1 MGLNHLK
8 LFKNV
13 KITPDYSV
21 VHDMDPET
29 WRQFLT
35 GELWENFPDW
45 NTDPPERIYAADV
58 NYYRL
63 PDTIRVEGN
72 FDELRQATY
81 GYLQDGMN
89 THIRGPSFGTIFFFV
104 EDVRLL
110 KQGSR
115 FDQHQE
121 GTPEEPVTFV
131 DAVDVCELDI
141 KIDVWS
147 SYGGK
152 FQLYDSY
159 VERRHMDRW
168 KNEGT
173 EENPDWKPIY
183 YPNAA
188 QGVEGAY
195 KVENIEKLV
204 KGKEFA
210 GTRLDPVLYDIP
222 DPTKNYEVGL
232 EIGIMTYLSREG
244 ELKILAFAGCLVSP
258 TDSDKDHS
266 ANFMV
271 WFGDNGFK
279 WVVNPFTA
287 TTERFL
293 TAAGLSADFIQ
304 SFNVFKAPQ
313 ALQEQLSTTVDG
325 QVLCPSLG
333 YKERVTIDDTEMIYF
348 NLIGGADFLG
358 DLMVP
363 TPCSINPI
371 TPDKTHVDVDD
382 VDSSRYYDEHEPMM
396 YYNPARDRKVIAS
409 LGGELFDVPDIVAFE
424 DQMYIA
430 NMIDI
435 ASMNQSVG
443 VKENASESN
452 ALGAFGLVTPP
463 SLPIFNSAWRSYEAI
478 SKVSDTMMYNAKQL
492 QTVGGGLTS
501 TALGGVGGFTQGGPA
516 GAIAGIVSGI
526 VGTGLSYYGNDVELQ
541 AKQLQIKNSP
551 CNVKSTGTGFTNAYL
566 GLIDCYYAT
575 LRLDDQSMEKLRFMY
590 YWYGYHV
597 NRVFKGNIDLHTR
610 TRFDFIKTSG
620 ARVKGDLTAGAA
632 KEIGSIFDKGV
643 TIYHGPEGYALI
655 GSGDMVANDEVN
667 DA

>member
-1 MGLNHLK
+1 MSLNELK

-21 VHDMDPET
+21 VHDMDPDT
-29 WRQFLT
+29 WRQYLT
-35 GELWENFPDW
+35 GELYPVNPDW
-45 NTDPPERIYAADV
+45 NNDSPEILFSQTV
-58 NYYRL
+58 NYYRM
-63 PDTIRVEGN
+63 PETIRIEGN
-72 FDELRQATY
+72 YDDLRKATY
-81 GYLQDGMN
+81 GFLHDPTGVVN
-89 THIRGPSFGTIFFFV
+89 PSFGTVFFFV
-104 EDVRLL
+104 NDVRLL
-110 KQGSR
+110 KQHSN
-115 FDQHQE
+115 Q
-121 GTPEEPVTFV
+121 VTAGGDV
-131 DAVDVCELDI
+131 TVQDVCELDI
-141 KIDVWS
+141 SIDVWS

-152 FQLYDSY
+152 FELYDSY
-159 VERRHMDRW
+159 VERRHMPRW

-173 EENPDWKPIY
+173 TENPDWKPIY

-210 GTRLDPVLYDIP
+210 GTRLNPVLYDIP

-293 TAAGLSADFIQ
+293 TAVGLSADFIQ

-371 TPDKTHVDVDD
+371 TPDKSHVDVDD

-575 LRLDDQSMEKLRFMY
+575 LKLDDQSMEKLRFMY

-597 NRVFKGNIDLHTR
+597 NRTFKGDIDLHTR
-610 TRFDFIKTSG
+610 TKFDFIKTSR
-620 ARVKGDLTAGAA
+620 AKVKGDLTAGAA
-632 KEIGSIFDKGV
+632 KQIGAIFDQGV

-655 GSGDMVANDEVN
+655 GTGDMVSNDEV
-667 DA
+667 